1 MKIEKLKIEEI
12 IPYARNPRVN
22 AVSVDKVASSIK
34 EFGFRQPLVLDEK
47 YTILAGHTRLLASKK
62 LGLKEVPVHIANGLS
77 EGQKKAYRIMDNRSS
92 EDSEWDEE
100 LLSLELMDLQDNEF
114 DLGLTGFT
122 PEELSAL
129 LSLNEMREGLTDEDA
144 VPDLPE
150 EPTTKLGD
158 LWLLGKH
165 RLLCGDSTSIDVVEQ
180 LMDGNKADLVFTD
193 PPYGISYG
201 GGRAAGTS
209 AKGALVK
216 AHGEILGDDKRGDEL
231 LDLLIGSIGSLKT
244 FSKGGSPF
252 YVCLNYKN
260 YSLFEEALKQ
270 VGLSVTT
277 CIVWDKKSIGLGRSN
292 YRPQHEFIFYYKGD
306 QWLGEKNENDV
317 WYMSRVATVE
327 YLHPTQKPV
336 ELIERAIKNSS
347 KLEDLIADIFM
358 GSGSTLIACEK
369 LARKC
374 FGIEL
379 DPKYCDVI
387 VQRWEE
393 FTGKKAKLD
402 G

>member
-1 MKIEKLKIEEI
+1 M
-12 IPYARNPRVN
+12 
-22 AVSVDKVASSIK
+22 
-34 EFGFRQPLVLDEK
+34 
-47 YTILAGHTRLLASKK
+47 
-62 LGLKEVPVHIANGLS
+62 
-77 EGQKKAYRIMDNRSS
+77 
-92 EDSEWDEE
+92 
-100 LLSLELMDLQDNEF
+100 
-114 DLGLTGFT
+114 
-122 PEELSAL
+122 
-129 LSLNEMREGLTDEDA
+129 
-144 VPDLPE
+144 
-150 EPTTKLGD
+150 
-158 LWLLGKH
+158 
-165 RLLCGDSTSIDVVEQ
+165 
-180 LMDGNKADLVFTD
+180 
-193 PPYGISYG
+193 
-201 GGRAAGTS
+201 
-209 AKGALVK
+209 
-216 AHGEILGDDKRGDEL
+216 
-231 LDLLIGSIGSLKT
+231 
-244 FSKGGSPF
+244 
-252 YVCLNYKN
+252 
-260 YSLFEEALKQ
+260 FEEALKQ

-306 QWLGEKNENDV
+306 QWLGEKNESDV
-317 WYMSRVATVE
+317 WYMSRGATVE